1 MANFF
6 LPAALWT
13 WLVQWFTNCADG
25 LLEAAAVLSERT
37 CEWLTVVTD
46 ASLLI
51 VLWLCLTTL
60 LKVLI
65 ITFPRGLMAMPQR
78 KIWRGPT
85 RCVSSPHSCFEF
97 IIFVLL
103 SPSYFICRKI
113 PVAIWTSG
121 VWVKSEVVSQKTR
134 IDLLSKHTMTLRNC
148 LTLWAWFLHFK
159 KGKSFT
165 RWPLKK
171 FHHSNFV
178 RFARAN
184 YNTFRPVAQPL
195 LK

>member
-113 PVAIWTSG
+113 PVAKNILNEWCVSKEWSG
-121 VWVKSEVVSQKTR
+121 ESEDQDRSSVKTYNDTEKLLNSLSLVS
-134 IDLLSKHTMTLRNC
+134 
-148 LTLWAWFLHFK
+148 
-159 KGKSFT
+159 SF
-165 RWPLKK
+165 
-171 FHHSNFV
+171 
-178 RFARAN
+178 
-184 YNTFRPVAQPL
+184 
-195 LK
+195 